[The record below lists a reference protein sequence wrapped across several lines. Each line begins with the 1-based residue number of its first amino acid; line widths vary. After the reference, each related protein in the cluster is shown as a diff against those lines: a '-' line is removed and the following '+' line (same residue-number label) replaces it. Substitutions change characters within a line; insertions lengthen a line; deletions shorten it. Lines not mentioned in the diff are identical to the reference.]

1 MKSALAVVLFRLCT
15 IGVFIDGKESSNGEL
30 VSVTEGD
37 SVTLKSG
44 VTDIQKDDEIE
55 WRFNGTRIAKISSDS
70 SEIWVKPDGSFKDRL
85 LLDNQTGDLK
95 ISNIRTTDSGQYK
108 VKISSP
114 GGSPPEMTFTV
125 KVVSADAVKPVSV
138 LEGDSVTLR
147 TDPTY
152 IQRYDVIRWR
162 FDHQNSSIAEIDR
175 TAGIFNTFNSADGRF
190 RDRLQLDN
198 QTGSLNITNINCT
211 DSGLYEADISST
223 SSRYT
228 LHHTQSFNV
237 TVSDAVKSL
246 SVKEGDSV
254 TLPTITEIQN
264 VDLILWMFGSI
275 GLAEIHKTGQRFYIY
290 DGADGIFISR
300 LKLDNQTGSLIIT
313 NTRTTDPEDYVLKI
327 ISSRCTITRR
337 ITVTVTAVPY
347 SGLPR
352 AAGVWIGVAV
362 GVILVAALVIAA
374 VVMYYRR
381 RNSSELER
389 QSKYHTQFM

>member
-1 MKSALAVVLFRLCT
+1 CYFILFIFC
-15 IGVFIDGKESSNGEL
+15 VFIDGKESSNGEL

-108 VKISSP
+108 LSFIV
-114 GGSPPEMTFTV
+114 F
-125 KVVSADAVKPVSV
+125 VSADAVKPVSV

-162 FDHQNSSIAEIDR
+162 F
-175 TAGIFNTFNSADGRF
+175 

-223 SSRYT
+223 
-228 LHHTQSFNV
+228 N
-237 TVSDAVKSL
+237 AVKSL

-337 ITVTVTAVPY
+337 ITVTVTAKHN
-347 SGLPR
+347 
-352 AAGVWIGVAV
+352 IC
-362 GVILVAALVIAA
+362 ILNWCTLSV
-374 VVMYYRR
+374 
-381 RNSSELER
+381 N
-389 QSKYHTQFM
+389 